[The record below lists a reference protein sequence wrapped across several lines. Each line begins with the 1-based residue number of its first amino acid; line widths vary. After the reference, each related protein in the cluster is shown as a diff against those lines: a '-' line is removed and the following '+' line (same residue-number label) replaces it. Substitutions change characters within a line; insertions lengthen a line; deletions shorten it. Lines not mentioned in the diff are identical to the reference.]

1 MSLLVALIE
10 LGTIYWESPLH
21 AAGYVLHPLWTA
33 NDQEID
39 HDLQMGWMKTVMLYA
54 SGNIVLQ
61 NALLDEFYYAYK
73 NKHKICFKFHLQWML
88 IG

>member
-1 MSLLVALIE
+1 MSLLVVLIE
-10 LGTIYWESPLH
+10 LGPIYWESPLH
-21 AAGYVLHPLWTA
+21 AAGYVMHPLWTA

-61 NALLDEFYYAYK
+61 NALLDEFYAYRK
-73 NKHKICFKFHLQWML
+73 QASALFQVPFAKDAI
-88 IG
+88 ID